1 MKIVCATDFTQ
12 RSQAAAQV
20 AVDLTRQ
27 TGGSVELVHVM
38 KAGTV
43 DILAL
48 TADAVI
54 LEDEVRANVEARL
67 AAECDRLTTAAVPV
81 TFHVCE
87 GDVEAAVLA
96 RGRELQADLIVTG
109 AHGRSALRRF
119 LLGSVGEAIAARA
132 DRPIL
137 VVPPA
142 VERLASGLGRDRR
155 LRVMVALDGR
165 AASSGARAFVREL
178 REQVACDVTFLRLY
192 WAMEEF
198 TRLGLTGPRDLFAP
212 DAEVVADLERSLRLE
227 VGALPGAGE
236 TSFAIEPAWGDPAT
250 KILELARARGDDLLV
265 LGAESRHGV
274 VRLAHPAVAERIAR
288 DASHIPVVFVP
299 TPEVENARIMT
310 APAILTVLAPTDL
323 SPVGNRAVP
332 YAFNMLAAHGG
343 VVELC
348 HVHERILGSPAYAY
362 EQGEGKLTD
371 IERARLES
379 ELRALIPSDARERGI
394 TTHVTVIDGGRA
406 ADAILQAAERL
417 VVDEIVLASHGRG
430 GAARSLL
437 GSVSRAVVEQSRRP
451 VLIVPSTR
459 P

>member
-1 MKIVCATDFTQ
+1 MKIVCATDFTE
-12 RSQAAAQV
+12 RSQTASQV
-20 AVDLTRQ
+20 AVDLARRM
-27 TGGSVELVHVM
+27 GGWVELVHVM
-38 KAGTV
+38 KPGTV

-48 TADAVI
+48 SADAIV
-54 LEDEVRANVEARL
+54 LEEAVRESVEARL
-67 AAECDRLTTAAVPV
+67 SAECDRLTTGAVPV
-81 TFHVCE
+81 TFHICE

-96 RGRELQADLIVTG
+96 RGREVQADLIVTG
-109 AHGRSALRRF
+109 THGRSALRRL
-119 LLGSVGEAIAARA
+119 LLGSVGEEIARRA

-142 VERLASGLGRDRR
+142 VEGLGSSFGGAKK

-165 AASSGARAFVREL
+165 GGSAGAVAFVSAL
-178 REQVACDVTFLRLY
+178 RTRIPCDVTFLRLY

-198 TRLGLTGPRDLFAP
+198 LRLGLTGPRDLFAP
-212 DAEVVADLERSLRLE
+212 DAEVVADLDRSLRRE
-227 VGALPGAGE
+227 VGVIPGDGVI
-236 TSFAIEPAWGDPAT
+236 SFAIEPAWGDPAT
-250 KILELARARGDDLLV
+250 KLLELAQTRGDDLV
-265 LGAESRHGV
+265 VVGAESRHGLA
-274 VRLAHPAVAERIAR
+274 RLTHPAVAERIAH
-288 DASHIPVVFVP
+288 DAARVPVVFVP
-299 TPEVENARIMT
+299 AAEAEEVETA

-332 YAFNMLAAHGG
+332 YAYSMLAGHGG
-343 VVELC
+343 IVELC
-348 HVHERILGSPAYAY
+348 YVHERVLGAPAYAY
-362 EQGEGKLTD
+362 EQSEGKLTD
-371 IERARLES
+371 LERARFEA

-451 VLIVPSTR
+451 VLIVPSKR
-459 P
+459 R